1 MYKKI
6 GIIGLGLIGGS
17 VARTIHKRYPG
28 IDIIA
33 VDSDSSNID
42 AAYTD
47 GVISNDVSVS
57 LEMLN
62 GCDLIMLCA
71 PVKTNVALLSDIKP
85 IINDD
90 CLITDV
96 SSVKAVIEQAVSDI
110 GLSSQFIG
118 GHPMAGSEKTGYIN
132 STDTL
137 LENAYYLITNNGA
150 VDSDKVKDF
159 EDFIAGIGAIPLE
172 MTPSQHDYVTGGI
185 SHIPHI
191 ISAGLVNFVMNND
204 DDKHSMKTVAA
215 GGFKDIT
222 RISSSYPVMWQNVCL
237 TNKDKIL
244 ELLTCYCNE
253 LDKFRKAIEA
263 EDSEAIVKL
272 FSDAK
277 EYRDSLNVNEGF
289 SVKIYD
295 FYLDVP
301 DETGII
307 AKVATILADNNL
319 SIRNIGIINNREYR
333 DGALRIEMYDD
344 KSRAK
349 AINVLNANNYTVY

>member
-1 MYKKI
+1 MYEKI

-17 VARTIHKRYPG
+17 IARSIHKTHPN
-28 IDIIA
+28 INIVA
-33 VDSDSSNID
+33 VDSDSDNID
-42 AAYTD
+42 VAYTD
-47 GVISNDVSVS
+47 GIISNDVSYP
-57 LEMLN
+57 LEMLTQ
-62 GCDLIMLCA
+62 CDLIMLCA
-71 PVKTNVALLSDIKP
+71 PVKTNVALLTDIKP
-85 IINDD
+85 IISDN
-90 CLITDV
+90 CLLTDV

-118 GHPMAGSEKTGYIN
+118 GHPMAGSEKNGYIN

-150 VDSDKVKDF
+150 VNADMVREF
-159 EDFIAGIGAIPLE
+159 EDFIASIGAIPLE
-172 MTPSQHDYVTGGI
+172 MTPAQHDYVTGGI

-204 DDKHSMKTVAA
+204 DEKHSMKTVAA

-222 RISSSYPVMWQNVCL
+222 RISSSYPVMWQNICL

-244 ELLTCYCNE
+244 ELLECYCKE
-253 LDKFRKAIEA
+253 LDKFRKAIEV
-263 EDSEAIVKL
+263 EDSEGIVKL
-272 FSDAK
+272 FADAK

-289 SVKIYD
+289 AVKIYD

-307 AKVATILADNNL
+307 AKVATVLADNGL

-333 DGALRIEMYDD
+333 DGALRIEMYDEE
-344 KSRAK
+344 SRTK
-349 AINVLNANNYTVY
+349 AISVLRGNSYKVY